1 MSSQQI
7 KGGAADKYTVKD
19 LADKH
24 NVPVSA
30 IEKEVEVGVGVEVE
44 HTNSKEKAR
53 EIAMDHISEHPRYYT
68 DPVHGLLA
76 NEKKLNENV
85 VCNLEYESD
94 KIRMAEIKSC
104 LYDDVWDEEDVYDES
119 DLMETEWLSKALNKG
134 EYIDYYE
141 MFVQACWD
149 GIFQKQEYKGLD
161 KKTAVS
167 KLVNERFTKI
177 AYLLNLTINSWSYS
191 DNILT
196 VRFNKN
202 KSTQLTD
209 DQTSN
214 EKKLREEIRR
224 LLNEVASDDVLLGA
238 KLKKVLDSEEAYSIL
253 DSTEAKGSTWTS
265 GGCGILAEA
274 LSIALRAEIYVIFN
288 QDKGI
293 VEHLGVRL
301 NNGKFLDYDG
311 PQKNWVRNFKNR
323 ELVGDAELKIIK
335 LGPGIKTGEIPMDRK
350 AAIRLA
356 ELIKDEI

>member
-24 NVPVSA
+24 SVPVSA

-76 NEKKLNENV
+76 NEKKLREQ
-85 VCNLEYESD
+85 
-94 KIRMAEIKSC
+94 IRNM
-104 LYDDVWDEEDVYDES
+104 
-119 DLMETEWLSKALNKG
+119 LS
-134 EYIDYYE
+134 E
-141 MFVQACWD
+141 
-149 GIFQKQEYKGLD
+149 
-161 KKTAVS
+161 AV
-167 KLVNERFTKI
+167 
-177 AYLLNLTINSWSYS
+177 
-191 DNILT
+191 
-196 VRFNKN
+196 
-202 KSTQLTD
+202 
-209 DQTSN
+209 
-214 EKKLREEIRR
+214 
-224 LLNEVASDDVLLGA
+224 SDDVLLGA
-238 KLKKVLDSEEAYSIL
+238 KIKKVLDTEEAYSIL

-274 LSIALRAEIYVIFN
+274 LAIALRAEIYAIFN
-288 QDKGI
+288 VEKGV

-301 NNGKFLDYDG
+301 NDGKYLDYDG